1 MSNSKLLAGRYEL
14 IEKIGDGG
22 MAVVYKAKDRLLNRY
37 VAVKILRPEY
47 TRDAQFIESFKKESQ
62 AAAGL
67 QHPNIVNVYDVGKE
81 GNIYFIVMELI
92 DGRPLSDIIEEHGPL
107 DYKHVIQVGKQVA
120 AALSLAHKNHIIHRD
135 VKPHNIMIT
144 KDGVAKLADFGIA
157 KAISSATIVNK
168 EDGGQVMGSVHY
180 FSPEQARGKYVDE
193 KSDVYSL
200 GIVLYEMLTGKVPF
214 DGDNPVEI
222 ALMHINEDIK
232 PPSTV
237 VDNVPPALEKIIL
250 KATDKYQN
258 NRYENAEAMYED
270 LNNVDFLSK
279 KVGDEILLGAA
290 GRKNKPV
297 KIDDANEE
305 KLNAIIDDK
314 GGKKSGKKKGNSS
327 GNSPSGFKK
336 ALPWILALIVLLIL
350 GAVGG
355 YLLTSK
361 MSDPDKGNIE
371 VPDLKGM
378 TYEEASDELSKIKL
392 NIEKGDDVYSADI
405 EKGKIVSQTP
415 ISKTKVKEGTK
426 VKVNISKGKKA
437 GLVPDL
443 IGKKYNESDISSA
456 IGQYGFVLGNV
467 TYEESDKYD
476 EGIIINQTPSAGSSA
491 KSGSSVDIVV
501 SKGKNEKAKVPTL
514 TGLTADDAVQALNQ
528 AGFEVGD
535 ISYEE
540 SSIYGKD
547 YVMWQQYSAGTEL
560 KKGTSVSLKISKGV
574 PQVPDQNNSNSD
586 NKPDNGHPTTDQQ

>member
-1 MSNSKLLAGRYEL
+1 MSNNKLLAGRYEL

-37 VAVKILRPEY
+37 VAVKILRPEF
-47 TRDAQFIESFKKESQ
+47 TRDAQFIESFRKESQ

-92 DGRPLSDIIEEHGPL
+92 DGRPLSDIIEENGPL
-107 DYKHVIQVGKQVA
+107 DYRNVIEIGKQVA

-157 KAISSATIVNK
+157 KAISSSTIVNK
-168 EDGGQVMGSVHY
+168 DEGGQVMGSVHY

-200 GIVLYEMLTGKVPF
+200 GIVLYEMLTGEVPF

-232 PPSTV
+232 PPSQII
-237 VDNVPPALEKIIL
+237 DNVPPALEKIIL
-250 KATDKYQN
+250 KATDKYQT
-258 NRYENAEAMYED
+258 NRYENAEVMFED

-279 KVGDEILLGAA
+279 KIGDNILMEGADR
-290 GRKNKPV
+290 RKKPV
-297 KIDDANEE
+297 KINDENEE
-305 KLNAIIDDK
+305 KLNAIISDK
-314 GGKKSGKKKGNSS
+314 GGKKSSKNKSKSS
-327 GNSPSGFKK
+327 NEKSKFKK
-336 ALPWILALIVLLIL
+336 ALPWIIALIALIIV

-355 YLLTSK
+355 YFLSSK
-361 MSDPDKGNIE
+361 FLDDDNKKIE
-371 VPDLKGM
+371 VPSLKGM
-378 TYEEASDELSKIKL
+378 TYDEASDELDSL
-392 NIEKGDDVYSADI
+392 NLKIEKGDEVYSAEI
-405 EKGKIVSQTP
+405 EKGKIVSQSP
-415 ISKTKVKEGTK
+415 IAKTKVKKGSK

-443 IGKKYNESDISSA
+443 IGKTYNDADISAVLS
-456 IGQYGFVLGNV
+456 QYGFVLGNV
-467 TYEESDKYD
+467 TYDESEKYD
-476 EGIIINQTPSAGSSA
+476 EGIIMNQTPSAGSTSRAGSA
-491 KSGSSVDIVV
+491 INIVV
-501 SKGKNEKAKVPTL
+501 SKGKKEKSKVPTL
-514 TGLTADDAVQALNQ
+514 TGLTADQAVQALNRE
-528 AGFEVGD
+528 GLEVGD

-540 SSIYGKD
+540 SNVYGKD
-547 YVMWQQYSAGTEL
+547 FVMWQQYSAGTEL
-560 KKGTSVSLKISKGV
+560 KKGTSVSIKISKGV
-574 PQVPDQNNSNSD
+574 PKVPEPQN
-586 NKPDNGHPTTDQQ
+586 PDNNENPPQE